1 MNASRHTL
9 LLAAILF
16 ATLLPLLPMAAGAE
30 ESEPAE
36 RETKVTQ
43 VLDGLNPPALIY
55 NTGSKSVF
63 IIQEGKPTQFYN
75 KTESGQL
82 INVTPT
88 QEEPTKK

>member
-1 MNASRHTL
+1 MNTSRHTL
-9 LLAAILF
+9 HLAVTLF
-16 ATLLPLLPMAAGAE
+16 TTLLPLQHMASGAE
-30 ESEPAE
+30 ESEPPE

-55 NTGSKSVF
+55 NTGSRSIF
-63 IIQEGKPTQFYN
+63 IIQEGRTTEFYN

-88 QEEPTKK
+88 QEEPTNK